1 MIKPREG
8 SLFAI
13 LSRLPFWVSLLI
25 AGALFAVMR
34 NWLPDV
40 LAAATTLPFIG
51 VAVYAGYVQ
60 FKTPS
65 ATRVS
70 EGLDALRALAW
81 PHFSSVIAES
91 FRKEGFIVTPS
102 KRAGVDF
109 DMEQS
114 GYVTLLACKR
124 WKVAQAG
131 IGPLRELVDAAKA
144 ADARGCCFITAGALT
159 GTAQTFATDNKI
171 RIINGMELV
180 QRAGAAARTAKRP
193 AA

>member
-13 LSRLPFWVSLLI
+13 LSRMPFWVSLLI
-25 AGALFAVMR
+25 AGAIFAVMR

-60 FKTPS
+60 FKTPN

-70 EGLDALRALAW
+70 ERLDALRALAW

-91 FRKEGFIVTPS
+91 FRKEGFVVTPS

-109 DMEQS
+109 DMEQN
-114 GYVTLLACKR
+114 GYATLLSCKR

-144 ADARGCCFITAGALT
+144 ADARGCCFVTAGTLT
-159 GTAQTFATDNKI
+159 STAQAFATENKI
-171 RIINGMELV
+171 RIISGTDLV
-180 QRAGAAARTAKRP
+180 QRAGPAARAAKRP
-193 AA
+193 AT